1 MDSEEILKRLW
12 ILLAWVFL
20 FSNQDVVYY
29 CLPWGPYSDTGHKDR
44 VEVAHLDTINNW
56 TLYRD
61 DNGYNK
67 IQKGLE

>member
-1 MDSEEILKRLW
+1 
-12 ILLAWVFL
+12 L